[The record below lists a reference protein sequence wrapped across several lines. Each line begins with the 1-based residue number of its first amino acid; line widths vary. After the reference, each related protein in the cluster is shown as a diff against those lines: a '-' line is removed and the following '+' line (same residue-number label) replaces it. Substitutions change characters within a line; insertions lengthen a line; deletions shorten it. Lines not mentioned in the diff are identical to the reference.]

1 MKKITTVQMESE
13 MLDKLK
19 AIAKKQE
26 RSVNFLIVKM
36 IEEMI
41 KNQKP

>member
-1 MKKITTVQMESE
+1 MKKTTSFQIESAT
-13 MLDKLK
+13 LDKLK
-19 AIAKKQE
+19 VIARKQE

>member
-1 MKKITTVQMESE
+1 MKKATTIQIEADT
-13 MLDKLK
+13 LDKLK

-36 IEEMI
+36 IEEFL
-41 KNQKP
+41 NQKS